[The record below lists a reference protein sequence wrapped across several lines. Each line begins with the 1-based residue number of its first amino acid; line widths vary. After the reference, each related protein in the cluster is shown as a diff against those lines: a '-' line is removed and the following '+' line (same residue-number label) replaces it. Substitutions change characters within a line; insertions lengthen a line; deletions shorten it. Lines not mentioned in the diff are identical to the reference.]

1 MLEAKIQEIEA
12 KIGLEVIETENVT
25 AHHRRL
31 MDQVVEEKKKVERIA
46 PQHENFKKVE
56 NNIKRI
62 MVLNDARSCVKSNL
76 LTQKHKE
83 ANQEFKKFE
92 GRLETRVQILE
103 QEARQAEQFKE
114 EMKQFEERKDLILK
128 YVKTWKEEREKQEV
142 EKEKF
147 LQDVNKRLK
156 EIRFIK
162 EIQIL
167 IEFQNT
173 LLKLK
178 PL

>member
-114 EMKQFEERKDLILK
+114 ELKQFEERKDLILK

>member
-1 MLEAKIQEIEA
+1 
-12 KIGLEVIETENVT
+12 VIETENVT

-83 ANQEFKKFE
+83 AN
-92 GRLETRVQILE
+92 
-103 QEARQAEQFKE
+103 
-114 EMKQFEERKDLILK
+114 
-128 YVKTWKEEREKQEV
+128 
-142 EKEKF
+142 
-147 LQDVNKRLK
+147 
-156 EIRFIK
+156 
-162 EIQIL
+162 
-167 IEFQNT
+167 
-173 LLKLK
+173 
-178 PL
+178 

>member
-76 LTQKHKE
+76 LTQKQKE

-114 EMKQFEERKDLILK
+114 ELKQFEERKDLILK
-128 YVKTWKEEREKQEV
+128 YVKTWKEEREKQEF